1 MVLHADESNGHEY
14 PLLLDRVRRYVFA
27 HSVRLVD
34 FMKPFDHLNHGE
46 ISVSQFHRAL
56 CAAGVRL
63 TDTEAD
69 CLALSHEN
77 RATGNIK
84 FNEFCREVNKVF
96 GAVEMKQD
104 SEVVALQPGSV
115 LLPLPKAPLDPSES
129 SLVHRALVN
138 LRLLSATRRLDLRA
152 AFAPFDKHNTGKIP
166 LGVFERAFPVSFREN
181 KFTEEEVRL
190 LGRLVTTPEGL
201 VDCRKLRLLVEGP
214 LEEIPLTQSGTP
226 SGTPKDFTTAVV
238 AGQLP
243 LRESFRDFDSLW
255 RGVCSRAQ
263 AESVFISA
271 LKIQLDESDWRS
283 LFQQFLRPDGMFAYD
298 SLCRHI
304 ESKLGNPVCV
314 HSSTQTHFEEL
325 EAEHYPVRVVPV
337 PTPSELRIAQEDK
350 ASMTPEELVSNLRV
364 MAEGSATKIYGSP
377 NDAEEPLKVPSP
389 AD

>member
-166 LGVFERAFPVSFREN
+166 LGVFERAFPVSFRESERPVN
-181 KFTEEEVRL
+181 QKNANCTDFYALGCKAGLRQLPQLSYKHTDSFVLENVSFQFYILSSDKFTEEEVRL

-226 SGTPKDFTTAVV
+226 SGTPKDFTVTQGATNMTLGTSQTFHG
-238 AGQLP
+238 ATGMQ
-243 LRESFRDFDSLW
+243 ECEEN
-255 RGVCSRAQ
+255 GGKEAHCSP
-263 AESVFISA
+263 E
-271 LKIQLDESDWRS
+271 
-283 LFQQFLRPDGMFAYD
+283 
-298 SLCRHI
+298 
-304 ESKLGNPVCV
+304 
-314 HSSTQTHFEEL
+314 T
-325 EAEHYPVRVVPV
+325 
-337 PTPSELRIAQEDK
+337 PTRTWAHELRSAVQKIE
-350 ASMTPEELVSNLRV
+350 ASRLFV
-364 MAEGSATKIYGSP
+364 
-377 NDAEEPLKVPSP
+377 
-389 AD
+389 